1 MTGEELIK
9 KAVERCKLL
18 RIPPT
23 DSQIILAIRS
33 WHDVTAR
40 PCDRCESSAVEMVV
54 VKYSGANHL
63 CGACANA
70 VRENELEIDSIAA
83 YTSGLQSGHPQ
94 DGPDWE
100 AIKKHELEAESVA
113 AFTPDMPES
122 ETSVLYGGCTH
133 TPPHSIY
140 EIRECE
146 TQGNSH
152 ES

>member
-1 MTGEELIK
+1 MT
-9 KAVERCKLL
+9 
-18 RIPPT
+18 
-23 DSQIILAIRS
+23 
-33 WHDVTAR
+33 
-40 PCDRCESSAVEMVV
+40 
-54 VKYSGANHL
+54 ANFVICNEPIGLEYPGQL
-63 CGACANA
+63 C
-70 VRENELEIDSIAA
+70 
-83 YTSGLQSGHPQ
+83 GLQSGHE
-94 DGPDWE
+94 GPHCFAQVPVDTTVDFD
-100 AIKKHELEAESVA
+100 SVA